1 MPVVAAR
8 RPVVIRRRGPVAAV
22 LSALPRGVE
31 AGLAVGRLRAIWLLL
46 GLFLALNLLVRLG
59 LAVFNGDPSLW
70 WPWRLLPALA
80 IGALFDLGRRRA
92 RTGAPGAADRPL
104 AAARRALDTMARG
117 GWWQR
122 CCCRLCVLLVFVAFS
137 EFTFWNEFASR
148 FNFIAVDYLIYTKEV
163 IGNIRESYNLPL
175 LLSAVAAAR
184 AAALG
189 AGVARCCGPSGPRR
203 PPAGKARGT
212 AMALWVLLLAGRG
225 LLGRRCALQ
234 GVLAQCAAQ

>member
-59 LAVFNGDPSLW
+59 LAVFNGDPSLG

-80 IGALFDLGRRRA
+80 IGALFDTGRRRA

-117 GWWQR
+117 AGGNAAAAALRSAGVRRVFRVHFLERVRVALQLHR
-122 CCCRLCVLLVFVAFS
+122 GRLPDLHEGSRRQHPRVLQPA
-137 EFTFWNEFASR
+137 AA
-148 FNFIAVDYLIYTKEV
+148 AV
-163 IGNIRESYNLPL
+163 GRGR
-175 LLSAVAAAR
+175 AR

-189 AGVARCCGPSGPRR
+189 GGVAPAAARLVRAVRR
-203 PPAGKARGT
+203 LEGARHRDG
-212 AMALWVLLLAGRG
+212 AVGAAASGRG
-225 LLGRRCALQ
+225 HLGRRCALQ